1 MYKRQTEHRV
11 EIAYPVLD
19 PTCRAMVRDY
29 MADQLRDNVKA
40 RELDARGRWVP
51 VARAEG
57 EAPFNAQE
65 HFMTQAIERAR
76 AAEEERAQTA
86 AEEERRT
93 RAELLESAQPLTSTR
108 ECGISPAKGE
118 IFQAEATIIAPALH
132 PAEGRFKRGWRM
144 IVSGFK
150 EMLS

>member
-1 MYKRQTEHRV
+1 
-11 EIAYPVLD
+11 
-19 PTCRAMVRDY
+19 MVRGY

-65 HFMTQAIERAR
+65 HLMAQAIERAR
-76 AAEEERAQTA
+76 AAEEERARRA
-86 AEEERRT
+86 DEVERAT
-93 RAELLESAQPLTSTR
+93 RDKIVRFAQAPASTNT
-108 ECGISPAKGE
+108 CGPAPAKGE
-118 IFQAEATIIAPALH
+118 IVQAEATIIAPAPH

-144 IVSGFK
+144 IMSGFK